1 MTLTMTGRW
10 QRREEEPKDGDADD
24 DREVAEERGGA

>member
-10 QRREEEPKDGDADD
+10 QRREEEAEDSDTGD